1 MVRTKVLGLII
12 LSCAIMTCKPAKAF
26 WPVMDFSEVPVIISK
41 VTTALDALAENKE
54 QLMKMNG
61 ALEAMGKSIDNIA
74 QFGQDLRG
82 LTKDIQDVANNT
94 VDGVNENLGTD
105 IEIPESVN
113 NGFTVTNEALGDGLG
128 DIVNQTQDT
137 LKFGEDIIDES
148 ASGIDTAQKGAN
160 QANEGLKKLEEKN
173 EEEKAKRE
181 EKQSQTEEPVEEE
194 EEEEEIAED
203 TNDIMKEEIMVNID
217 AFESESK
224 QLIAQMNDVLDTAI
238 NTLNKSAQ
246 NTQKLLDNLG
256 QTVRATEQLEE
267 SDKEALLQRIEKL
280 KTQHRNISD
289 KTIAIVE
296 NAKETYNQEY
306 EDKLIDGLVNYRN
319 TVEMYLRGDIS
330 KEIVIKKGEELKLA
344 VKQIDTTIDKETLE
358 MQNQETENI
367 KKEIKAIAAEI
378 GAKKKR

>member
-1 MVRTKVLGLII
+1 M
-12 LSCAIMTCKPAKAF
+12 
-26 WPVMDFSEVPVIISK
+26 
-41 VTTALDALAENKE
+41 KE
-54 QLMKMNG
+54 
-61 ALEAMGKSIDNIA
+61 
-74 QFGQDLRG
+74 
-82 LTKDIQDVANNT
+82 
-94 VDGVNENLGTD
+94 
-105 IEIPESVN
+105 
-113 NGFTVTNEALGDGLG
+113 G

-256 QTVRATEQLEE
+256 KTVRATEQLEE

-330 KEIVIKKGEELKLA
+330 KEIVIKKA
-344 VKQIDTTIDKETLE
+344 R
-358 MQNQETENI
+358 N
-367 KKEIKAIAAEI
+367 
-378 GAKKKR
+378 